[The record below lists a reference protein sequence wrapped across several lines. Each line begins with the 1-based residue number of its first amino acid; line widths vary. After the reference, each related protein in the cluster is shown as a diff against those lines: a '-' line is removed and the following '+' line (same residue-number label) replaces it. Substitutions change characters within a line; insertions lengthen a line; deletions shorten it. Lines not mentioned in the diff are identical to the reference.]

1 MVELY
6 ENRHRGQDRRA
17 RRKCPARPSFRSPTA
32 GRPRYAEQ
40 QVPMVARGE
49 RKDPLHGSTLTQT
62 WKSCLLNPGKKFVL
76 PFARR
81 SGRVRGRIAAS
92 NRKKGNRRVQKNAD
106 SQWDLV
112 LPKKIINHNADR
124 HPLFSFIH
132 FFLITPLLLSS
143 SSTIIIYLYYIIMD
157 SSK

>member
-62 WKSCLLNPGKKFVL
+62 WKSWPLNPGKKIAL

-81 SGRVRGRIAAS
+81 RGREAGRQA
-92 NRKKGNRRVQKNAD
+92 GMDRRGIEVYYALEKTTIHNGIFF
-106 SQWDLV
+106 
-112 LPKKIINHNADR
+112 PKK
-124 HPLFSFIH
+124 
-132 FFLITPLLLSS
+132 
-143 SSTIIIYLYYIIMD
+143 
-157 SSK
+157 K